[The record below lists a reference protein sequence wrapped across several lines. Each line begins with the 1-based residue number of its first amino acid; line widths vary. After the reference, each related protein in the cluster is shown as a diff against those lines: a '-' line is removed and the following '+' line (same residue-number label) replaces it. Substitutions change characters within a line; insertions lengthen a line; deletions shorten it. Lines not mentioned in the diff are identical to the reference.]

1 MHPTPSRPGT
11 GPSVAA
17 GDTLP
22 GTEHPSSPVSLGLSR
37 QRRLQLHPLTAR
49 LSFRAPGPSLTP
61 SRQPLNNN
69 RAHPRKVRGAPGWL
83 AQRLESCVQSLQ
95 VWFSLKCWT
104 VSTGKASLN
113 PAGDAD
119 EEKLSHGQG
128 RGRVGTRGS
137 VHTRGQWSTSTVA
150 THQARS
156 VGPMCM
162 AGSSWR
168 QEPAPLSVPS
178 LGLALGHWSPP
189 VPSPCPE
196 GPGPQCASPGG
207 APSPQGVTATLGHQV
222 LPELQPETLLGGA
235 RPLPC
240 ICLRRQRAVTSQDA
254 GPDRPRQRPC
264 RRPPPPL

>member
-1 MHPTPSRPGT
+1 MHPAPSRPGT

-17 GDTLP
+17 GDTLL

-137 VHTRGQWSTSTVA
+137 VHTRGQWSTATVS

-156 VGPMCM
+156 VGPICM
-162 AGSSWR
+162 AGSSL
-168 QEPAPLSVPS
+168 EA
-178 LGLALGHWSPP
+178 GACSPE
-189 VPSPCPE
+189 CAQ
-196 GPGPQCASPGG
+196 PGPCSG
-207 APSPQGVTATLGHQV
+207 ALVTPSPQ
-222 LPELQPETLLGGA
+222 
-235 RPLPC
+235 PL
-240 ICLRRQRAVTSQDA
+240 S
-254 GPDRPRQRPC
+254 
-264 RRPPPPL
+264 

>member
-1 MHPTPSRPGT
+1 MTFTPSALAPRPLQAWDRPVRCCRGH
-11 GPSVAA
+11 S
-17 GDTLP
+17 P

-137 VHTRGQWSTSTVA
+137 VHTRGQWSTATVS

-196 GPGPQCASPGG
+196 GPGPQCASPGRG
-207 APSPQGVTATLGHQV
+207 PITPGSHSDPGTPGPPRAPT
-222 LPELQPETLLGGA
+222 
-235 RPLPC
+235 
-240 ICLRRQRAVTSQDA
+240 
-254 GPDRPRQRPC
+254 
-264 RRPPPPL
+264 